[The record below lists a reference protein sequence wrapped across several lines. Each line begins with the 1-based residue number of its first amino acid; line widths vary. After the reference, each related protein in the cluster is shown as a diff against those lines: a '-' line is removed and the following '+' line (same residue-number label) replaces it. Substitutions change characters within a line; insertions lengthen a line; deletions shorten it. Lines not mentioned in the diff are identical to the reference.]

1 MMGERETKCLNLRL
15 TTRHST
21 TTNSVME
28 SLNRKN
34 SKHDKQGH
42 DHELRNHKWRFRLCR
57 SHCFQGRQLLESLC
71 YQDENIQI
79 QSNYDIYCV
88 DPTPSSSEM
97 TGVAR

>member
-1 MMGERETKCLNLRL
+1 MMGERETKCLNLRV
-15 TTRHST
+15 TKRHST

-34 SKHDKQGH
+34 YKHDKQGH
-42 DHELRNHKWRFRLCR
+42 DHELRNHKWRLRLCR
-57 SHCFQGRQLLESLC
+57 SHGFQGRHLLESLC

-79 QSNYDIYCV
+79 QPNYDICCV
-88 DPTPSSSEM
+88 DRTPSAGEM